1 MVHFWRGAN
10 EDNYTINIQNSVNF
24 WYVPGVSLFKIPPL
38 ERRNVLTIY
47 SLKAFGR
54 VGINIGVGWEGGGRK
69 KKVFRH
75 AQGRFRRDNQ
85 GLCTHRR
92 MVASLHRHYIDC
104 TCLLPSTSLILHPGT
119 GQSST
124 CLRDLKTVLKVC
136 VWVLLVNKS
145 TDTSWLPTNWRLF
158 TFPSWFGPVESCC
171 GHMVVNQCGKCTQK
185 FFRKKRRK
193 ERKKEVKQK
202 KKCVLLMRSR

>member
-1 MVHFWRGAN
+1 M
-10 EDNYTINIQNSVNF
+10 
-24 WYVPGVSLFKIPPL
+24 
-38 ERRNVLTIY
+38 
-47 SLKAFGR
+47 
-54 VGINIGVGWEGGGRK
+54 GINIGVGWEGGGRK

-104 TCLLPSTSLILHPGT
+104 ACLLPSTSLILHPGT

-124 CLRDLKTVLKVC
+124 CLRDLKTVLSVC

-171 GHMVVNQCGKCTQK
+171 GHMVVNQCGKCTYKCFKEKKEGKKERSQTEQK
-185 FFRKKRRK
+185 NVCCWCVQGNNIHAMHAKKRFMHQNVLPCDSDQHRTQYCAQITAK
-193 ERKKEVKQK
+193 TVFERSVESF
-202 KKCVLLMRSR
+202 R